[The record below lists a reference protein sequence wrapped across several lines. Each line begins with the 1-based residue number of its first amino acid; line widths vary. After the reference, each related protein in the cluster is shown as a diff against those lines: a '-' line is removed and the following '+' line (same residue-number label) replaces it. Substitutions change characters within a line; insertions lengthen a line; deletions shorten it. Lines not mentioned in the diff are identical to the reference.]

1 MRGFSKAIITGNLT
15 RDPEL
20 RTTANGSNV
29 CSFSVAVNRVYKD
42 SSGEQKEDV
51 SYIDCSAW
59 GRLGEMIS
67 QYAKKGSGVLVSG
80 RLDQRSWEDKTDG
93 KKRSRV
99 EIVVEDFN
107 FVGAPRGD
115 GMLPVGFLP
124 RGGRYRHNESALTT
138 GFERGIPAGLVIGEL
153 VSVENMETRFSS
165 RLYLSGWLRP
175 AAEFDRVRFVVI
187 ALPKAGKAA
196 L

>member
-1 MRGFSKAIITGNLT
+1 MRGFSKAIITGNIT

-20 RTTANGSNV
+20 RTTPNGASV
-29 CSFSVAVNRVYKD
+29 CSFSVAVNRVYRD
-42 SSGEQKEDV
+42 SNGEQKEDV
-51 SYIDCSAW
+51 SFIDCSAW
-59 GRLGEMIS
+59 GKLAEMIN

-115 GMLPVGFLP
+115 GSSSGF
-124 RGGRYRHNESALTT
+124 GSNVSSVQDTASD
-138 GFERGIPAGLVIGEL
+138 IPDDVPEEEID
-153 VSVENMETRFSS
+153 
-165 RLYLSGWLRP
+165 LSDVP
-175 AAEFDRVRFVVI
+175 F
-187 ALPKAGKAA
+187 
-196 L
+196 

>member
-20 RTTANGSNV
+20 RTTPNGSTV
-29 CSFSVAVNRVYKD
+29 CGFSVAVNRVYRAA
-42 SSGEQKEDV
+42 SGEQKEDV
-51 SYIDCSAW
+51 SFIDCSAW
-59 GRLGEMIS
+59 GKLGEMIA

-107 FVGAPRGD
+107 FTGAANNREAGNSFQSSD
-115 GMLPVGFLP
+115 TDQAA
-124 RGGRYRHNESALTT
+124 ND
-138 GFERGIPAGLVIGEL
+138 IPDEID
-153 VSVENMETRFSS
+153 
-165 RLYLSGWLRP
+165 LSDVP
-175 AAEFDRVRFVVI
+175 F
-187 ALPKAGKAA
+187 
-196 L
+196 

>member
-20 RTTANGSNV
+20 RTTPNGASV
-29 CSFSVAVNRVYKD
+29 CSFSVAVNRVYRD
-42 SSGEQKEDV
+42 SNGEQKEDV
-51 SYIDCSAW
+51 SFIDCSAW
-59 GRLGEMIS
+59 GKLGEMIN

-107 FVGAPRGD
+107 FTGSARSDNSGSASGNFNAGD
-115 GMLPVGFLP
+115 STEP
-124 RGGRYRHNESALTT
+124 AAD
-138 GFERGIPAGLVIGEL
+138 IPADIPDE
-153 VSVENMETRFSS
+153 EID
-165 RLYLSGWLRP
+165 LSDVP
-175 AAEFDRVRFVVI
+175 F
-187 ALPKAGKAA
+187 
-196 L
+196 